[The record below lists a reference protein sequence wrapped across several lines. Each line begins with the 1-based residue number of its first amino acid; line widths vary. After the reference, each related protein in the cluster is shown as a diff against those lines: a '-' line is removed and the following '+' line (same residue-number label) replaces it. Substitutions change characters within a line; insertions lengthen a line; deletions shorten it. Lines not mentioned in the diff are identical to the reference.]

1 MSFVLAIM
9 RTSSLLVSSGTAMG
23 LTAIAIAVIL
33 LASNFTIINAQPQ
46 QVTSQPGEVE
56 NGAATATPFQ
66 STNDSFSI
74 QVPQG
79 WVIQDLNNT
88 GSASLEEA
96 RTGYAL
102 LAQLCPEEQQGVAAL
117 PNVSGSGDTVSCQG
131 SQNDVVHIIRYPDL
145 DTRLQAANNVTANNN
160 MTTSDNILSY
170 QLQKLQEVG
179 YRSVQIVNSTD
190 VTLNLTDSQTDETIT
205 TVPSKLVEVTYSTAS
220 APNETRTGHLIS
232 TATNATAPNLGT
244 TKGYSV
250 FYEGNSTTTAP
261 AAEITTASGSLLP
274 PPAVRQ
280 ILDSFELIVAPEVA
294 QAIAQEEAQAA
305 ETADNGGDDDDDDDG
320 DDNGGDDDDGDD
332 NGGDDDGGDGGD
344 DDGGDGG
351 DDDGGDGGD
360 DDGGDGGGGAGDDE
374 FEGCIVTPGRDPG
387 DVGC

>member
-1 MSFVLAIM
+1 
-9 RTSSLLVSSGTAMG
+9 
-23 LTAIAIAVIL
+23 
-33 LASNFTIINAQPQ
+33 
-46 QVTSQPGEVE
+46 
-56 NGAATATPFQ
+56 
-66 STNDSFSI
+66 
-74 QVPQG
+74 
-79 WVIQDLNNT
+79 
-88 GSASLEEA
+88 
-96 RTGYAL
+96 
-102 LAQLCPEEQQGVAAL
+102 
-117 PNVSGSGDTVSCQG
+117 
-131 SQNDVVHIIRYPDL
+131 
-145 DTRLQAANNVTANNN
+145 
-160 MTTSDNILSY
+160 
-170 QLQKLQEVG
+170 
-179 YRSVQIVNSTD
+179 
-190 VTLNLTDSQTDETIT
+190 
-205 TVPSKLVEVTYSTAS
+205 VPSKLVEVTYSTAS

-332 NGGDDDGGDGGD
+332 NGGDDDGGDGG
-344 DDGGDGG
+344 
-351 DDDGGDGGD
+351 
-360 DDGGDGGGGAGDDE
+360 GGAGDDE